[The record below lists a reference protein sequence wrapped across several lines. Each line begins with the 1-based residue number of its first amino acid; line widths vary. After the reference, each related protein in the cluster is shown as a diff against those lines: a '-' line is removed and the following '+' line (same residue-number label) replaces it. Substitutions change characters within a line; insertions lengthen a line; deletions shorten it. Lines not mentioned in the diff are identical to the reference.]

1 MNRFIFLLSCFLS
14 PTVVFS
20 APGRTIMCDEAKPKV
35 VTVPVGRVTVL
46 NFPTTPKD
54 VVPGEAGFDFKTIRQ
69 DLVVKVMRLG
79 AKTNLF
85 VYLEGRRCFFH
96 LVSALSGDEILFV
109 RDPKEK
115 NIEVKFVDK

>member
-1 MNRFIFLLSCFLS
+1 MNKWFWVLMSLCLPLTTLAAPAR
-14 PTVVFS
+14 TVICGDS
-20 APGRTIMCDEAKPKV
+20 KPIL

-79 AKTNLF
+79 VKTNLF

-96 LVSALSGDEILFV
+96 LVSALTGDEILFV
-109 RDPKEK
+109 RDSKETA
-115 NIEVKFVDK
+115 IEVKFVDK